1 MPLFIFILIVVIIA
15 YIWSSIRRKKYMRNI
30 KKAPQFTTA
39 TITRYKGL
47 RYRLKNNIWFYYH
60 YTVNEK
66 TFKGR
71 SRNYHKI
78 IYNENF
84 KFIYG
89 LQFPFIY
96 NKTKPSIGNL
106 LINENDFKDY
116 GLTQPDELKDY
127 NKKLL

>member
-1 MPLFIFILIVVIIA
+1 MPLFILILILVIIV
-15 YIWSSIRRKKYMRNI
+15 YIWSRARRKRYI
-30 KKAPQFTTA
+30 KNVQKDPLFTTA
-39 TITRYKGL
+39 TITRHKGL

-60 YTVNEK
+60 YTVNGK

-71 SRNYHKI
+71 SRDYHKI
-78 IYNENF
+78 VYNEDF

-96 NKTKPSIGNL
+96 NKVKPSIGRL
-106 LINENDFKDY
+106 LINENDFKEY
-116 GLTQPDELKDY
+116 GLTQPEELKTY